1 MYQRLSLKN
10 KKLIKMNKRI
20 NGFFKIT
27 AVCLCIVMFIAA
39 VPVGAF
45 ALPNYDAQEIF
56 NAFKNFTI
64 ENIPDSLKSGLID
77 LNDAVRIEQPDG
89 YDVNSLI
96 LDFGDGEKTLYQYD
110 EPIKFT
116 DEEGYVHFIDS
127 SLKSTVKCKN
137 LLEWYAFENT
147 ANSVKTYF
155 PWYVSTGVL
164 TEFDGYSFEIIPAAD
179 INSRAVRPESSD
191 ITVEY
196 PNAFGKGTTLQ
207 YVSLNDGVKENIIL
221 NSYNGK
227 TVYEYKIRAN
237 GLTPKLTPDG
247 DISLVNENHDVVFTI
262 SKVIMFDSAEV
273 PNHSDNNSYELTEQ
287 KNGMWTLRVLLDDNF
302 LNDENTVY
310 PVTVDPSATTGNSNT
325 AFDNQTYYSD
335 NTNEHYDLFSSIG
348 ISENS
353 YEHVTYLRLN
363 DMTPF
368 VAINPA
374 KITGATLTLYS
385 NSSSPSYDIDAF
397 AYNFNPDVDI
407 DSLEWLDIIDVQQ
420 APDFYTTATL
430 SDKVTLNIKSL
441 FIAWLTAE
449 TKYYSRTNTMYKKDG
464 LFLRASF
471 DSYSV
476 SPYKPLYFE
485 NVNSSIKA
493 PCLTVSYVEDVSL
506 ETGYYYI
513 QSGYYYEDARYLTAS
528 SNGLAINDYTGD
540 ANQIWYVASNYDY
553 APAEDLYGDYRIYN
567 VSSMGYT
574 ECGSG
579 NSVHLSN
586 YQSDSFLWN
595 EDCSFKILDQ
605 SNGYKRIVNLNDG
618 SPVTLEVRNYS
629 KDNGAPIVTNTVK
642 GLDNQRWKFKK
653 IEKVAVPV
661 GSTSQTMVVGQNP
674 KIISYM
680 LSMNVGST
688 SDVTVTSSNSD
699 VVSVTEHTLY
709 GTSVN
714 DHGNITLSANAPG
727 SAVITARAAVTNDFN
742 QTVYYNTY
750 WNITVEG
757 QSISLSETSI
767 NLDVGDYYDLEAT
780 TNLIGLEITWSSS
793 DENVAEV
800 GIHSGRITAKRAG
813 TAIITATTT
822 GGSQASCE
830 VTANQV
836 LTGADLYIDDIETR
850 SLIIKYKTMYDYIQI
865 SYLNGAINNCQKNEQ
880 QKSIEKAIDFARADY
895 IILNPQSNFA
905 YQFFQGRNYVNSD
918 ICPFTRE
925 SYTYPNSGY
934 NNPEDVVAIMIIQRT
949 LELLGYFE
957 PPNEYEYGTYDQET
971 HDALL
976 SSNFYVS
983 GSNDFQKYSYYDMLG
998 STTSS
1003 ERTKANVK
1011 LLHKMRL
1018 FHNEVADWVA
1028 LKVAPDSRTHN
1039 TTIYKNPDHSKWGF
1053 ADVMKTTDSNEYIW
1067 EVEPWGQRYRALNG
1081 MASEQLRC
1089 YIDSWNN
1096 NEIDQKYSPRRFA
1109 LPGYNIGKFAFRSN
1123 LTNQI
1128 IVVESNSAIAPD
1140 IRSGLVH
1147 YYPTNDDEYRSE
1159 YASEY
1164 ALETEAVPVTVPT
1177 YNYSFGESISLGNIQ
1192 IIGMGEVW
1200 EQTVLIVLIAGT
1212 LCCISPYLL
1221 AAFI

>member
-528 SNGLAINDYTGD
+528 SNGLAIYDYTGN

-553 APAEDLYGDYRIYN
+553 APAEELYGDYRIYN

-680 LSMNVGST
+680 LSVNVGST

-767 NLDVGDYYDLEAT
+767 NIYVGKHYDLEAT
-780 TNLIGLEITWSSS
+780 TNLIGLEVSWSSS
-793 DENVAEV
+793 DTSVATV
-800 GIHSGRITAKRAG
+800 SQDGRVAGTGVG
-813 TAIITATTT
+813 TAIITATIAA
-822 GGSQASCE
+822 GAQASCE
-830 VTANQV
+830 VNVTGYCRFDNSNTDAIIGEFVELLGDKKADVIAHDLIYINTTEECVKTIIDNDYTITKIANELSVHKAFIQTILMRELWCLNLADIAGDEMVQSYYNWKEACENWEKQDTLYQATVPYPSPPV
-836 LTGADLYIDDIETR
+836 L
-850 SLIIKYKTMYDYIQI
+850 IKEDSSVGLGQI
-865 SYLNGAINNCQKNEQ
+865 FAKVAIAAYNH
-880 QKSIEKAIDFARADY
+880 AIDFGYICGVRKNADDWHECKNVWY
-895 IILNPQSNFA
+895 SLKDDEEYNIRMSSINILSCIDEFG
-905 YQFFQGRNYVNSD
+905 YQHIYDSYSAEQCKHV
-918 ICPFTRE
+918 FTRYNANTNTINDYGE
-925 SYTYPNSGY
+925 ECYQYYLIFKKYT
-934 NNPEDVVAIMIIQRT
+934 
-949 LELLGYFE
+949 
-957 PPNEYEYGTYDQET
+957 
-971 HDALL
+971 
-976 SSNFYVS
+976 
-983 GSNDFQKYSYYDMLG
+983 
-998 STTSS
+998 
-1003 ERTKANVK
+1003 
-1011 LLHKMRL
+1011 
-1018 FHNEVADWVA
+1018 
-1028 LKVAPDSRTHN
+1028 
-1039 TTIYKNPDHSKWGF
+1039 
-1053 ADVMKTTDSNEYIW
+1053 
-1067 EVEPWGQRYRALNG
+1067 
-1081 MASEQLRC
+1081 
-1089 YIDSWNN
+1089 
-1096 NEIDQKYSPRRFA
+1096 
-1109 LPGYNIGKFAFRSN
+1109 
-1123 LTNQI
+1123 
-1128 IVVESNSAIAPD
+1128 
-1140 IRSGLVH
+1140 
-1147 YYPTNDDEYRSE
+1147 
-1159 YASEY
+1159 
-1164 ALETEAVPVTVPT
+1164 
-1177 YNYSFGESISLGNIQ
+1177 
-1192 IIGMGEVW
+1192 
-1200 EQTVLIVLIAGT
+1200 
-1212 LCCISPYLL
+1212 
-1221 AAFI
+1221 